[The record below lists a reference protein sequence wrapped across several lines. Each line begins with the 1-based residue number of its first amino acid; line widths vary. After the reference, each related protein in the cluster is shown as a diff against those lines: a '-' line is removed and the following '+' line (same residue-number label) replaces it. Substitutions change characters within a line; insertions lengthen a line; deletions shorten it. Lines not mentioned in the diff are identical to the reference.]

1 MNRKGFTL
9 MELLATI
16 VILGLIMLI
25 IFPSITKLMKNN
37 DSKKYD
43 TYERMMVEYAIVSD
57 ILPDANNNIKLSQLN
72 ELADV
77 KKECVGYVHVI
88 DKSKNE
94 YKAYISCGYNS
105 EDDELACND
114 YGEDYKT
121 NDFSCDYAG

>member
-72 ELADV
+72 DLADV
-77 KKECVGYVHVI
+77 KRECTGYVHVI

-94 YKAYISCGYNS
+94 YKAYISCGEN
-105 EDDELACND
+105 
-114 YGEDYKT
+114 GEDYETT
-121 NDFSCDYAG
+121 NFDSDYAG